1 MWSFLRLENFVGLFR
16 ISMNCFAS
24 KLENLVLCLCGDSDS
39 LFFHLIHPEA
49 SFTCHLLMY
58 LDGWNAFY
66 KAHGNMQTIRYKI
79 ELVPEYIASA
89 LKHLAKAPS
98 RRVMARYV
106 PPTISTIIRILN
118 ECGAI
123 ANASKN
129 HFDNVMALLGEVV
142 ETTVLRQGLTDEH
155 YRQTKIGL
163 NISRIKQVS
172 DTFTIVQRKLST

>member
-1 MWSFLRLENFVGLFR
+1 
-16 ISMNCFAS
+16 
-24 KLENLVLCLCGDSDS
+24 LENLVLSPCGGPDT
-39 LFFHLIHPEA
+39 LFSALIHPEV
-49 SFTCHLLMY
+49 SFTYHLLMY

-79 ELVPEYIASA
+79 ELVPEYIASV

-98 RRVMARYV
+98 RRLMARYV

-118 ECGAI
+118 ECGAV
-123 ANASKN
+123 ANATKN

-142 ETTVLRQGLTDEH
+142 ESTALHKGLADEH
-155 YRQTKIGL
+155 HRQTEIGL

-172 DTFTIVQRKLST
+172 DTFAIIHRKLSM